1 VFAVLLLVAGMVV
14 PGETLE
20 YDVRYGPV
28 TLGRLV
34 LETLAPDT
42 VQGETCHHFRAE
54 LELSRS
60 LSWLFWAEYRLE
72 SWARRTDLVT
82 LRSSKRTRE
91 PNYRA
96 EWSAEYFPARCSVR
110 YSPDTSCFLPDSS
123 RDMLTL
129 WYLFRTL
136 DLKPGDTVRARVHAD
151 RRNYQLSVAVTARRR
166 VRTPAGLFNCW
177 QLSPSAGSPLGTVM
191 LSTDPD
197 RVPVV
202 IRARFGGMA
211 VNAYLRRTAKETK

>member
-1 VFAVLLLVAGMVV
+1 MILVLLLAAGVVV
-14 PGETLE
+14 PGENLE

-42 VQGETCHHFRAE
+42 VQGETCYHFRAE

-60 LSWLFWAEYRLE
+60 FSWLFWASYRLE

-82 LRSSKRTRE
+82 LRSYKRTQE

-96 EWSAEYFPARCSVR
+96 EWTADYFPARCSVR
-110 YSPDTSCFLPDSS
+110 YSPGVDYFLPDSS

-136 DLKPGDTVRARVHAD
+136 DLKAGDTVRARVHAD
-151 RRNYQLSVAVTARRR
+151 RRNHVVSVAVAGRRQI
-166 VRTPAGLFNCW
+166 RTPAGVFDCW
-177 QLSPSAGSPLGTVM
+177 LLNPSAGSPLGTV
-191 LSTDPD
+191 LVSAERD
-197 RVPVV
+197 RVPVM
-202 IRARFGGMA
+202 IRARFGGM
-211 VNAYLRRTAKETK
+211 VVSAYLRHNAKEAR